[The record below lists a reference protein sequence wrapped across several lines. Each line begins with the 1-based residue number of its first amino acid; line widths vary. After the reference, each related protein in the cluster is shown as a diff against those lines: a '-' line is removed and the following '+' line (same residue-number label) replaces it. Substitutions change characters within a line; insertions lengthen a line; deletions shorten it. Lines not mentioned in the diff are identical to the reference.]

1 MRSQCTEVTKLYK
14 LFHMDNTGTA
24 KSSGITSTHSGSFS
38 QLAGQHLA
46 QRHFLYI
53 RVDAPIYFHYI

>member
-1 MRSQCTEVTKLYK
+1 MQSQCTEVTKLYK

-24 KSSGITSTHSGSFS
+24 KSSCTTSTHPGSFS

-46 QRHFLYI
+46 QRCFLYI